1 LAAVIV
7 ITLTKETDMVRL
19 VALLVTLTAL
29 LSSCS
34 TYPDTSRER
43 FASLPQHYS
52 QFDLKLAWEV
62 RDLGGSTVVD
72 GIVRNTR
79 YAYMYDLEIW
89 VAVLD
94 NVGRVVA
101 RSVDYIVPQQ
111 LNEGYAAPF
120 SVKLPI
126 PAPPGTR
133 LRFTYMYRGNEGG
146 DGGGFGIG
154 GIPWMQSFEIVV
166 PAR

>member
-1 LAAVIV
+1 LAAVAV
-7 ITLTKETDMVRL
+7 ITLAKETDMVRL
-19 VALLVTLTAL
+19 VALLATLTAL
-29 LSSCS
+29 LGSCAS
-34 TYPDTSRER
+34 YPDTSRER

-62 RDLGGSTVVD
+62 RDLGGGTVVD
-72 GIVRNTR
+72 GIARNTR

-94 NVGRVVA
+94 NAGRVVA
-101 RSVDYIVPQQ
+101 RSVSYIIPQQ
-111 LNEGYAAPF
+111 LNEGAAAPF
-120 SVKLPI
+120 SVKLPVA
-126 PAPPGTR
+126 APPGTR
-133 LRFTYMYRGNEGG
+133 LRFTYLYRGSEGG

-154 GIPWMQSFEIVV
+154 GTPWMQSFEIVV